1 MTNRRLR
8 ESPRMVAAT
17 VLVGGLLVL
26 IGILVASTTA
36 GGTTH
41 TSAAAPPATPAAQ
54 APKPPKASPV
64 AQAPKAAQA
73 SPQQVAALRSDQATI
88 AQLRASLRSQGNQL
102 SSAAAH
108 VRAAQ
113 ANARCWH
120 QKVIHPIKTRGV
132 RCALPA

>member
-1 MTNRRLR
+1 MTSRRLR

-41 TSAAAPPATPAAQ
+41 TSAAALPPSPATHAPTPA
-54 APKPPKASPV
+54 KASAAAKPN
-64 AQAPKAAQA
+64 AQQT
-73 SPQQVAALRSDQATI
+73 AALHSDQTTI
-88 AQLRASLRSQGNQL
+88 AQLRASLRSQGNEL
-102 SSAAAH
+102 SSASAR

-113 ANARCWH
+113 ANARCLH